1 MLEMTW
7 FSPSTKD
14 HEQISIADV
23 DRSVNTSN
31 RELRNRQG
39 FPGKPGNFGILFF
52 SPSRPARQSGNYL
65 RKVCEPLSYLDRA
78 LVNTGSNS
86 KTAVEIN
93 MIKPEF
99 LLASL
104 VVVLIPGTGVVYTI
118 TTGLTLKWRASLA
131 AALGCTLGIVPHILA
146 SILGLSA
153 LLNMSAQFFSVL
165 KLAGALYLL
174 YLAWNMWREAG
185 TLDIDHKNTETGA
198 IKIILKA
205 IAINL
210 LNPKLTIFFFAFL
223 PLFVSKSTTSP
234 TVQMLML
241 SAVFMG
247 ITLIVFALYGILAS
261 GVSAYLVN
269 SSTTV
274 KRVQRTFA
282 LILAGFAVKLAL
294 SEK

>member
-1 MLEMTW
+1 
-7 FSPSTKD
+7 
-14 HEQISIADV
+14 
-23 DRSVNTSN
+23 
-31 RELRNRQG
+31 
-39 FPGKPGNFGILFF
+39 
-52 SPSRPARQSGNYL
+52 
-65 RKVCEPLSYLDRA
+65 
-78 LVNTGSNS
+78 
-86 KTAVEIN
+86 

-153 LLNMSAQFFSVL
+153 LLNMSAQVFSIL

-174 YLAWNMWREAG
+174 YLAWNMWHEAG
-185 TLDIDHKNTETGA
+185 TLEINQKRTETSA
-198 IKIILKA
+198 AKIILKA

-223 PLFVSKSTTSP
+223 PLFISKGSLSP
-234 TVQMLML
+234 TTEMIML

-261 GVSAYLVN
+261 GVSTYLAN
-269 SSTTV
+269 SAKAV
-274 KRVQRTFA
+274 KRLQQAFA